1 MSWID
6 AGVVTLTITMLM
18 LLALRPVAFAIDL
31 VDKPGG
37 RKTHVGVVPV
47 IGGICMWSGV
57 TLTLPLVQPDIP
69 GTAGFIAASTLL
81 LFVGVIDDRFEL
93 PAKVRLVAQASAG
106 LVMCLGAGLVAQ
118 SLGDILFFGDIG
130 LGFLAIPFTVLVAIS
145 VINAFNMLD
154 GLDGLAG
161 SMGLAALIPA
171 AMMALVGGA
180 TGALSLAVLMSCAT
194 IAFLVFNFPMRYNRP
209 VRTFMGDA
217 GSTVIGFAVVWVGI
231 KLAHGTEAVIQPV
244 TALWLAALPIF
255 DLFISFG
262 RRISKGQNPM
272 SPDRGHFH
280 HILQRAGFRDR
291 EVVLIMGVSGLAVS
305 LIGCV
310 GSLLGMHEGVM
321 FLGLIALGSVQVW
334 VYSRAW
340 RIARW
345 LKRHRTGAATVS

>member
-6 AGVVTLTITMLM
+6 GGFVTLTVTMLM
-18 LLALRPVAFAIDL
+18 LLALRPVAFAIGL
-31 VDKPGG
+31 VDRPGG
-37 RKTHVGVVPV
+37 RKTHVGLVPI
-47 IGGICMWSGV
+47 IGGICMWGGIS
-57 TLTLPLVQPDIP
+57 LSLPLIQPAVP
-69 GTAGFIAASTLL
+69 GTAAFIAASTLL
-81 LFVGVIDDRFEL
+81 LLIGFIDDRFEL

-106 LVMCLGAGLVAQ
+106 LIMCLGADLIARSLGNILF
-118 SLGDILFFGDIG
+118 LGDIPLG
-130 LGFLAIPFTVLVAIS
+130 LLAIPFTVLVAIS

-154 GLDGLAG
+154 GIDGLAG
-161 SMGLAALIPA
+161 SMGLAAIVPA
-171 AMMALVGGA
+171 AAMAFIGGA
-180 TGALSLAVLMSCAT
+180 SGALAIATLVSCAT
-194 IAFLVFNFPMRYNRP
+194 IAFLVFNFPMKFNRP

-217 GSTVIGFAVVWVGI
+217 GSTVIGFSVVWVGI
-231 KLAHGTEAVIQPV
+231 KLAHGSEAVISPV

-291 EVVLIMGVSGLAVS
+291 EVVLIMGLSGLIISV
-305 LIGCV
+305 IGCA
-310 GSLLGMHEGVM
+310 GSSLGVHEGVM
-321 FLGLIALGSVQVW
+321 FLGLIAMGVVQAW

-345 LKRHRTGAATVS
+345 LKRRRSGAATVS